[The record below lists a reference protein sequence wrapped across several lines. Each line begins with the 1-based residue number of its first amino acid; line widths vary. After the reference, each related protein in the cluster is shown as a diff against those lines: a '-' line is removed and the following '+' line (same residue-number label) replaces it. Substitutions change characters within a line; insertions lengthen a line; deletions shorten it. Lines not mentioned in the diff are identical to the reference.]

1 MFRNR
6 EEAAEQIAERLG
18 HHRGHHPLVLAIPRG
33 GVPMGRIVADRLDGE
48 LDIVL
53 VRKIGAP
60 GNPEFAIGSVDETGH
75 IELGEVAGRYGISQE
90 YVDEEAERQL
100 ERLRERRRLY
110 GRQPTHAE
118 GRVAILVDDGV
129 ATGATLLAALRSV
142 KAQRPERL
150 VVAVG
155 VAPPQTAERIRGEV
169 DELVCLETPA
179 DFMAVGQF
187 YRDFRQ
193 VEDHEVIQLLEGRTP

>member
-1 MFRNR
+1 MFQDR
-6 EEAAEQIAERLG
+6 EEAAERIAERLD
-18 HHRGHHPLVLAIPRG
+18 HHRGKNPLVLAIPRG

-75 IELGEVAGRYGISQE
+75 VELNPGTERFGISE
-90 YVDEEAERQL
+90 DYIEREADRQL
-100 ERLRERRRLY
+100 ETIRERRQRY
-110 GRQPTHAE
+110 QRPPTHAE
-118 GRVAILVDDGV
+118 GRVTILVDDGI
-129 ATGATLLAALRSV
+129 ATGATLSAAIRSV
-142 KAQRPERL
+142 RAQSPQAL

-155 VAPPQTAERIRGEV
+155 VAPPPTVERLRGEV
-169 DELVCLETPA
+169 DELVCLEAPA

-187 YRDFRQ
+187 FRDFRQ
-193 VEDHEVIQLLEGRTP
+193 VDDEEVIAALRGEVS

>member
-6 EEAAEQIAERLG
+6 EEAAEQLAERLE
-18 HHRGHHPLVLAIPRG
+18 HHRGRHPLVLAIPRG

-90 YVDEEAERQL
+90 YIDEEAERQL
-100 ERLRERRRLY
+100 DRLRERRRLY
-110 GRQPTHAE
+110 GREPTHAE

-129 ATGATLLAALRSV
+129 ATGATLLAALRSI
-142 KAQRPERL
+142 KAQGPERL

-155 VAPPQTAERIRGEV
+155 VAPPQTAHRIRGEV
-169 DELVCLETPA
+169 DELVCLDTPA

-193 VEDHEVIQLLEGRTP
+193 VEDDEVIRLLKEGTS